1 MGDARARILIVDDH
15 LMFGESLAR
24 LLGLESDFEVVGV
37 AVTANDARQLVESS
51 RPAVVVIDYQLPD
64 MDGVALTRILKDA
77 HPDLHVIIL
86 TGLDDDAVLR
96 GAIEAGAAGF
106 LTKDRAA
113 DEVVEAVRTVL
124 GGEALISPQ
133 MLARLL
139 SQLSG
144 RSTQRQDDQLTAR
157 EHEILVLMAKG
168 LSNKAIATEIF
179 LSVNTV
185 RNHVQSILSKLGAH
199 SKLEAISTAVRRDI
213 IEYPGQ

>member
-1 MGDARARILIVDDH
+1 MVDDRAKILIVDDH

-24 LLGLESDFEVVGV
+24 LLGLESDFDVVGV
-37 AVTANDARQLVESS
+37 AVTADDARRLVESN

-64 MDGVALTRILKDA
+64 MDGVALTRVLKDA
-77 HPDLHVIIL
+77 HPDLHVIML
-86 TGLDDDAVLR
+86 TGLDDDEVLR
-96 GAIEAGAAGF
+96 GAIDAGAAGF

-113 DEVVEAVRTVL
+113 DEVVDAVRTVL

-144 RSTQRQDDQLTAR
+144 RSAQRQDDPLTAR
-157 EHEILVLMAKG
+157 EHEILVLMARG
-168 LSNKAIATEIF
+168 LSNKAIATELF

-185 RNHVQSILSKLGAH
+185 RNHTQSILTKLGAH
-199 SKLEAISTAVRRDI
+199 SKLEAISTAVRLEI
-213 IEYPGQ
+213 IEYPGR